1 VKGRIL
7 VIGHDAYRAGAQV
20 ELLHVLRWMRAH
32 IEREIH
38 LLLLAGG
45 DLLADY
51 ATVVPTRVLPRA
63 LAGLHPRLAAA
74 TSAAARRAP
83 PYLRDLAR
91 DRVDLVFANSVG
103 ALSLAAEVS
112 ALAGCPLVCHV
123 HDLELSMSG
132 AITRRRFGQIH
143 DKVDCFIAVSEAVR
157 VSLVVNR
164 GVEPDKITVI
174 PPGVPAVGFD
184 VGAAR
189 IRVRSELGLAD
200 DAFVVGGSGTTDWRK
215 GPDLFVATARALADK
230 SSDRPIHFVW
240 VGGDPKPLGLLRRD
254 VERAGLSGR
263 VTFVGRQTHAWPY
276 HSSFDAFLL
285 TSREDPFPLVCL
297 ESARLSV
304 PTICFAGAGGMPE
317 FVEED
322 AGCVIPYLD
331 LQAAAGA
338 LLALAGSEAL
348 RSRLGRRAAQKVHE
362 RCDLEVVGS
371 RIGTLLDHHLESP

>member
-32 IEREIH
+32 FDRQID

-51 ATVVPTRVLPRA
+51 GDVVATHVLPRA

-74 TSAAARRAP
+74 TTAAARRAP
-83 PYLRDLAR
+83 SPLRTLAAGQ
-91 DRVDLVFANSVG
+91 VDLVFANSVG

-112 ALAGCPLVCHV
+112 ALARCPLVCHV
-123 HDLELSMSG
+123 HDLELSMS
-132 AITRRRFGQIH
+132 ATITGRRFGQIR
-143 DKVDCFIAVSEAVR
+143 DEVDCFISVSEAVR
-157 VSLVVNR
+157 ASLIVNR
-164 GVEPDKITVI
+164 GVEPDRIRVI

-184 VGAAR
+184 AGAAR
-189 IRVRSELGLAD
+189 IRVRGELGLAD

-215 GPDLFVATARALADK
+215 GSDLFVATARALAAR
-230 SSDRPIHFVW
+230 SSDRSVHFVW
-240 VGGDPKPLGLLRRD
+240 VGGDPKPIGLLRRD

-263 VTFVGRQTHAWPY
+263 VTFVGRQTDAWPY
-276 HSSFDAFLL
+276 HSAFDAFLL

-304 PTICFAGAGGMPE
+304 PTVCFAGAGGMPE
-317 FVEED
+317 FVEDD
-322 AGCVIPYLD
+322 AGCVVPYLD

-338 LLALAGSEAL
+338 LSALAGSEAL
-348 RSRLGRRAAQKVHE
+348 RARLGRRAAQKVHE

-371 RIGTLLDHHLESP
+371 RIGSLLECHLGAP

>member
-1 VKGRIL
+1 MKGRIL

-20 ELLHVLRWMRAH
+20 ELLHVLRWMGAH
-32 IEREIH
+32 LDRQID

-51 ATVVPTRVLPRA
+51 GSVVPTRVLPRA

-74 TSAAARRAP
+74 TTAAARRAP
-83 PYLRDLAR
+83 SRLRNLAKG
-91 DRVDLVFANSVG
+91 RVDLVFANSVG
-103 ALSLAAEVS
+103 ALSLAAEVA
-112 ALAGCPLVCHV
+112 ALARCPLVCHV
-123 HDLELSMSG
+123 HDLELSMSR
-132 AITRRRFGQIH
+132 AITGRRFGRIR
-143 DKVDCFIAVSEAVR
+143 DEVDCFIAVSEAVR

-164 GVEPDKITVI
+164 SVEPDRITVI
-174 PPGVPAVGFD
+174 PPGVPVAGFD

-215 GPDLFVATARALADK
+215 GPDLFVATTRALAAS

-240 VGGDPKPLGLLRRD
+240 VGGDPKPIGLLRRD

-263 VTFVGRQTHAWPY
+263 VTFVGRQTDAWQY
-276 HSSFDAFLL
+276 HSAFDAFLL

-304 PTICFAGAGGMPE
+304 PTVCFAGAGGMPE
-317 FVEED
+317 FVEDD
-322 AGCVIPYLD
+322 AGCVVPYLD

-338 LLALAGSEAL
+338 LCALAGSEAL

-362 RCDLEVVGS
+362 RCDLEAVGS
-371 RIGTLLDHHLESP
+371 RIGSLLDRHLESP